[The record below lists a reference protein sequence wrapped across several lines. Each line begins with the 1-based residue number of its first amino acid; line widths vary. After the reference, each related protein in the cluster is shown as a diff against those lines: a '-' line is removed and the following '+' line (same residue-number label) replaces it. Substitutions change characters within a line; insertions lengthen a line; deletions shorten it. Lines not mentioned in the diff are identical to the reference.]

1 MLSGKNI
8 VIGVTGGIA
17 VYKAIDVVSK
27 LKKLG
32 ANVHVIMTEAAS
44 NFVTP
49 LTFQEIS
56 ANPVVT
62 SMWQE
67 NTTWNVEHIAL
78 ANLADLVL
86 VVPAT
91 ANIIGKI
98 ANGIADDMLST
109 TIMATKA
116 PVFFSPAMNTNMY
129 LNDIVQNNLNTLYKY
144 GYRMITPAIGALACG
159 TSGIGRLPESEVII
173 ECIKQYFMH
182 STQLK
187 DKKVLVTAAGT
198 IEPIDPVRYIGNRSS
213 GKMGYAIAKE
223 AMNRGAKVVL
233 VSGPTSISAIAGVK
247 LIKVETARQM
257 REYVLQEFTDSDIT
271 IKAAAVADYR
281 AKEIETNKIKKTGDT
296 LTLVLEK
303 NPDILLELGNL
314 KKNNQFLVGFAAET
328 QDLIKYAKDKMKRK
342 NLDML
347 VANDITM
354 ENAGFNTDT
363 NIVKLLYKNGG
374 IEDIPQMSKTS
385 LAKIILDKILAKY
398 EL

>member
-1 MLSGKNI
+1 MLTGKNI
-8 VIGVTGGIA
+8 LIGVTGGIA
-17 VYKAIDVVSK
+17 VYKAVDVVSK
-27 LKKLG
+27 LRKLG
-32 ANVHVIMTEAAS
+32 VNVHVIMTEAAS

-56 ANPVVT
+56 ANPVVM
-62 SMWQE
+62 SMWQK
-67 NTTWNVEHIAL
+67 NTNWNVEHIAL

-91 ANIIGKI
+91 ANIIGKV

-129 LNDIVQNNLNTLYKY
+129 LNDIVQNNLNTLCKY
-144 GYRMITPAIGALACG
+144 GYRIISPASGALACG
-159 TSGIGRLPESEVII
+159 TSGIGRLPEIEVIV
-173 ECIKQYFMH
+173 ECIKQYFTH
-182 STQLK
+182 SAQLK

-198 IEPIDPVRYIGNRSS
+198 LEPIDPVRYIGNRSS

-233 VSGPTSISAIAGVK
+233 VSGPTSIPPIDGVRV
-247 LIKVETARQM
+247 IKVETAKQM
-257 REYVLQEFTDSDIT
+257 REFVLQEFPDSDIT

-281 AKEIETNKIKKTGDT
+281 AKEIEPNKIKKIGDT

-314 KKNNQFLVGFAAET
+314 KKSNQFLVGFAAET
-328 QDLIKYAKDKMKRK
+328 QDLIKYAKDKMQRK

-354 ENAGFNTDT
+354 ENAGFNTET
-363 NIVKLLYKNGG
+363 NIVKLLYKNGC
-374 IEDIPQMSKTS
+374 IEDIPQMSKAS
-385 LAKIILDKILAKY
+385 LARIILDKILTKY

>member
-1 MLSGKNI
+1 MLNGKNI

-17 VYKAIDVVSK
+17 VYKAVDLVSK
-27 LKKLG
+27 FKKLG

-62 SMWQE
+62 SMWKK
-67 NTTWNVEHIAL
+67 NTNWNVEHIAL

-91 ANIIGKI
+91 ANIIGKV
-98 ANGIADDMLST
+98 AHGIADDMLST

-129 LNDIVQNNLNTLYKY
+129 LNEVVQHNLNILCKY
-144 GYRMITPAIGALACG
+144 GHRVITPAIGVLACG

-173 ECIKQYFMH
+173 ECVKQYFMH
-182 STQLK
+182 SIQLK

-233 VSGPTSISAIAGVK
+233 VSGPTAIDGIAGVK
-247 LIKVETARQM
+247 LIKVETAKQM
-257 REYVLQEFTDSDIT
+257 REYVLQEFSDSDIT

-281 AKEIETNKIKKTGDT
+281 AKEIEPNKIKKTGDT

-303 NPDILLELGNL
+303 NPDILLELGKL

-328 QDLIKYAKDKMKRK
+328 QDLIKYAKDKMQRK

-363 NIVKLLYKNGG
+363 NIVKLLYKNGC

-385 LAKIILDKILAKY
+385 LAGIILDKILTKY
-398 EL
+398 KL

>member
-1 MLSGKNI
+1 MWKKN
-8 VIGVTGGIA
+8 T
-17 VYKAIDVVSK
+17 
-27 LKKLG
+27 
-32 ANVHVIMTEAAS
+32 N
-44 NFVTP
+44 
-49 LTFQEIS
+49 
-56 ANPVVT
+56 
-62 SMWQE
+62 
-67 NTTWNVEHIAL
+67 WNIEHIAL

-91 ANIIGKI
+91 ANIIGKV
-98 ANGIADDMLST
+98 AHGIADDMLST

-129 LNDIVQNNLNTLYKY
+129 LNEVVQHNLNILCKY
-144 GYRMITPAIGALACG
+144 GHRVITPAIGVLACG

-173 ECIKQYFMH
+173 ECVKQYFMH
-182 STQLK
+182 SIQLK

-233 VSGPTSISAIAGVK
+233 VSGPTAIDGIAGVK
-247 LIKVETARQM
+247 LIKVETAKQM
-257 REYVLQEFTDSDIT
+257 REYVLQEFSDSDIT

-281 AKEIETNKIKKTGDT
+281 AKEIEPNKIKKTGDT

-303 NPDILLELGNL
+303 TPDILLELGKL

-328 QDLIKYAKDKMKRK
+328 QDLIKYAKDKMQRK

-363 NIVKLLYKNGG
+363 NIVKLLYKNGC

-385 LAKIILDKILAKY
+385 LAGIILDKILTKY
-398 EL
+398 KL